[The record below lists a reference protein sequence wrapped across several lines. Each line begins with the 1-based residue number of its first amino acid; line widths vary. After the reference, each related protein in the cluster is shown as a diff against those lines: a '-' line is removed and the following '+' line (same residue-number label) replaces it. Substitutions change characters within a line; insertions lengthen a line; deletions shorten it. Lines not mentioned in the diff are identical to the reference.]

1 MHIES
6 YIWPYVEILHGD
18 YDFLGIFVDLLS
30 EDTCGHES
38 TLHIFL
44 QQAKLIILLEEQ
56 QFNSKVLGLDVLHY
70 VDADSS
76 LNAGFIFFISL
87 WLKFCTSIII
97 CLCIVVGLQSEKV
110 LLTNPSYYAINYS
123 MFITL
128 VSSNTFLIFL
138 SKLFGL
144 YGHFI
149 SCLIR
154 PSKYS

>member
-18 YDFLGIFVDLLS
+18 YDFLGICVDLLS

-97 CLCIVVGLQSEKV
+97 CLSIVVGLQSEKV
-110 LLTNPSYYAINYS
+110 LLTNPSY
-123 MFITL
+123 
-128 VSSNTFLIFL
+128 
-138 SKLFGL
+138 
-144 YGHFI
+144 
-149 SCLIR
+149 
-154 PSKYS
+154 

>member
-1 MHIES
+1 MYIES

-44 QQAKLIILLEEQ
+44 Q
-56 QFNSKVLGLDVLHY
+56 VLGLDVLHY
-70 VDADSS
+70 LDTDFS

-97 CLCIVVGLQSEKV
+97 CPRIDVGLQSEKV